1 MTDKFNEI
9 IDENPE
15 LKDYIS
21 SLEHQSN
28 KLESDNKT
36 LEIDNDNL
44 KTTVNNLETV
54 LAEREAEI
62 NLLKEAMKLSR
73 EKMFGSSS
81 EKTADGQL
89 SFGFFDEAERESN
102 LKAEE
107 PSIERVTKKKRTSRT
122 ENLSH
127 LETEVTEYTIPDDKL
142 LCPECNTPLKKITD
156 ETRETIKLYKR
167 VIRHLEK
174 RAVYAC
180 PKCELVIKADMPKL
194 PIEGSLADA
203 SALAQVI
210 VDKFANHMPLNR
222 QSADFERVGLS
233 LSRQTLSNWILK
245 SSDLL
250 DIVYQAM
257 KKSLLSK
264 DILHADET
272 TVQVLK
278 ESGKP
283 AKSKSYMWLYQTS
296 RYDKPIV
303 IYDYQPSRSGK
314 IPKEFLKDFSGYL
327 HVDGYSGYN
336 NIDNVTLI
344 GCLSHVRRYFND
356 AYKLI
361 ENTEE
366 AKDSN
371 TAKGL
376 AYCNK
381 LFALDRESKELDIDK
396 RYLFKQ
402 EKIKPLFEEF
412 FTWVKNA
419 SNDALPQSKYGKA
432 ITYALNQLPNVM
444 HYLELGELDIDNNLA
459 ERSIKPFVMGRKNW
473 LFNYSVS
480 GADASARLYSIVQTC
495 ILNNVNPYNYLSD
508 TLTKLANMT
517 VNQDTDILSLLPWN
531 YK

>member
-1 MTDKFNEI
+1 MYKIQEESCLIMNDKINEI
-9 IDENPE
+9 IEENNVLKQE
-15 LKDYIS
+15 LS
-21 SLEHQSN
+21 SL
-28 KLESDNKT
+28 KT
-36 LEIDNDNL
+36 DNDNL
-44 KTTVNNLETV
+44 KTV

-73 EKMFGSSS
+73 AKMFGSSS

-89 SFGFFDEAERESN
+89 SLGFFDEAEKEAN
-102 LKAEE
+102 LNAPE
-107 PSIERVTKKKRTSRT
+107 PTIERVTKKKRTSRT

-127 LETEVTEYTIPDDKL
+127 LETEVTEYTLPEDKL

-174 RAVYAC
+174 RAVYVC
-180 PKCELVIKADMPKL
+180 PKCEYMVKADMPKL

-203 SALAQVI
+203 SALSQVI

-222 QSADFERVGLS
+222 QSQDYERVGLS

-250 DIVYQAM
+250 DIVYQEM
-257 KKSLLSK
+257 KKELLSK

-278 ESGKP
+278 ESGKD

-327 HVDGYSGYN
+327 HTDGYSGYN
-336 NIDNVTLI
+336 HIEHVTLV
-344 GCLSHVRRYFND
+344 GCLAHVRRYFND

-366 AKDSN
+366 AKTSN

-376 AYCNK
+376 AYCNQ

-402 EKIKPLFEEF
+402 EKIKPVFDEF
-412 FTWVKNA
+412 LTWVKNA
-419 SNDALPQSKYGKA
+419 SLNALPQSKYGKA

-459 ERSIKPFVMGRKNW
+459 ERSIKPFVIGRKNW
-473 LFNYSVS
+473 LFSNSVD
-480 GADASARLYSIVQTC
+480 GADASARLYSVVQTC

-508 TLTKLANMT
+508 TLNKLANMT
-517 VNQDTDILSLLPWN
+517 INQGIDILCLLPWN

>member
-1 MTDKFNEI
+1 MTDKINEVI
-9 IDENPE
+9 EENNVLKQE
-15 LKDYIS
+15 LS
-21 SLEHQSN
+21 SL
-28 KLESDNKT
+28 KT
-36 LEIDNDNL
+36 DNDNL
-44 KTTVNNLETV
+44 KTV

-62 NLLKEAMKLSR
+62 NLLKEAIRLSR
-73 EKMFGSSS
+73 EKLFGSSS

-89 SFGFFDEAERESN
+89 SLGFFDEAEKESN
-102 LKAEE
+102 LNADE
-107 PSIERVTKKKRTSRT
+107 PNIERVTKKKRTSRT

-127 LETEVTEYTIPDDKL
+127 LETEVTEYTLPEDKL
-142 LCPECNTPLKKITD
+142 LCPKCNTPLKKITD

-174 RAVYAC
+174 RSVYAC

-203 SALAQVI
+203 SALSQVI

-222 QSADFERVGLS
+222 QSQDFDRVGLS

-250 DIVYQAM
+250 DIIYQGM
-257 KKSLLSK
+257 KKELLSK

-278 ESGKP
+278 ESGKE

-336 NIDNVTLI
+336 NIDNVILV
-344 GCLSHVRRYFND
+344 GCLAHVRRYFND
-356 AYKLI
+356 AFKLI
-361 ENTEE
+361 ENMEE
-366 AKDSN
+366 AKQSN

-381 LFALDRESKELDIDK
+381 LFALDKESKELDIDK

-412 FTWVKNA
+412 FTWVKNS

-432 ITYALNQLPNVM
+432 ITYALNQLPNLM
-444 HYLELGELDIDNNLA
+444 HYLERGELDIDNNLA
-459 ERSIKPFVMGRKNW
+459 ERSIKPFVIGRKNW
-473 LFNYSVS
+473 LFSNSVT

-508 TLTKLANMT
+508 ILTKLANMT
-517 VNQDTDILSLLPWN
+517 VNQDTDILNLLPWN

>member
-1 MTDKFNEI
+1 MTDKFNKI
-9 IDENPE
+9 IDVNPE

-21 SLEHQSN
+21 SLENQSN
-28 KLESDNKT
+28 KLESDNKN
-36 LEIDNDNL
+36 LESEVSNL
-44 KTTVNNLETV
+44 KTVI
-54 LAEREAEI
+54 AERDAEI

-73 EKMFGSSS
+73 AKMFGSSS
-81 EKTADGQL
+81 EKTPEGQL
-89 SFGFFDEAERESN
+89 SLEFFDEAEKEAN
-102 LKAEE
+102 LNAPELT
-107 PSIERVTKKKRTSRT
+107 IERITRKKRTSRID
-122 ENLSH
+122 NLSH
-127 LETEVTEYTIPDDKL
+127 LETEVTEYTIPEDKL
-142 LCPECNTPLKKITD
+142 LCPKCNTPLKKITD

-180 PKCELVIKADMPKL
+180 PKCEYMVKADMPKL

-210 VDKFANHMPLNR
+210 VDKFANGVPLYR
-222 QSADFERVGLS
+222 QSADYERVGLS

-250 DIVYQAM
+250 DIVYQEM
-257 KKSLLSK
+257 KKELLSK

-278 ESGKP
+278 ESGKE

-303 IYDYQPSRSGK
+303 IYDYQASRSGK
-314 IPKEFLKDFSGYL
+314 ISREFLKDFSGYL

-336 NIDNVTLI
+336 NIKHVTLV
-344 GCLSHVRRYFND
+344 GCLAHVRRYFND

-361 ENTEE
+361 ENTED
-366 AKDSN
+366 AKQSN

-381 LFALDRESKELDIDK
+381 LSALDKESKELDIDK

-412 FTWVKNA
+412 FTWVKNS

-432 ITYALNQLPNVM
+432 INYALNQLPNVM
-444 HYLELGELDIDNNLA
+444 HYLERGELDIDNNLA

-473 LFNYSVS
+473 LFSNSVS

-508 TLTKLANMT
+508 TLTKLAYMT
-517 VNQDTDILSLLPWN
+517 INQDSDILSLLPWN
-531 YK
+531 YKP

>member
-1 MTDKFNEI
+1 MAENIDQILMENENLKQ
-9 IDENPE
+9 EN
-15 LKDYIS
+15 S
-21 SLEHQSN
+21 SL
-28 KLESDNKT
+28 KT
-36 LEIDNDNL
+36 I
-44 KTTVNNLETV
+44 

-62 NLLKEAMKLSR
+62 NLLKEAIRLSR
-73 EKMFGSSS
+73 EKLFGSSS
-81 EKTADGQL
+81 EKTPDGQL
-89 SFGFFDEAERESN
+89 SLGFFDEAEKEAN
-102 LKAEE
+102 LNADE
-107 PSIERVTKKKRTSRT
+107 PTIERVTKKKRTSRT
-122 ENLSH
+122 DNLAH
-127 LETEVTEYTIPDDKL
+127 LETEVTEYTLPEDKL
-142 LCPECNTPLKKITD
+142 LCPKCNTPLKKITD

-180 PKCELVIKADMPKL
+180 PQCEFVIKADMPKL

-203 SALAQVI
+203 SALSQVI
-210 VDKFANHMPLNR
+210 VDKFANHLPLNR
-222 QSADFERVGLS
+222 QSQDYERVGLS
-233 LSRQTLSNWILK
+233 LSRQTLSNWIIK

-250 DIVYQAM
+250 DIIYQGM
-257 KKSLLSK
+257 KKELLSK

-278 ESGKP
+278 ESGKE

-314 IPKEFLKDFSGYL
+314 IPREFLKDFSGYL

-336 NIDNVTLI
+336 NIEHVTLV

-366 AKDSN
+366 AKQSN

-381 LFALDRESKELDIDK
+381 LFDLDRESKELDIDK

-432 ITYALNQLPNVM
+432 ITYALNQLPNLM
-444 HYLELGELDIDNNLA
+444 NYLERGELDIDNNLA
-459 ERSIKPFVMGRKNW
+459 ERSIKPFVIGRKNW
-473 LFNYSVS
+473 LFSNSVS

-495 ILNNVNPYNYLSD
+495 ILNNMNPYNYLSD

-517 VNQDTDILSLLPWN
+517 INQETDIESLLPWN